1 MYEIDF
7 VIIIDRF
14 VVYKDDLGEMVIDLV
29 YQIDFIDMVLIQ
41 YVKLQEQFVK
51 GSLDFDVIMVDDFK
65 FVGII
70 DFYIILCIYFKY
82 DCICLKLFFN
92 YFFLLNN

>member
-1 MYEIDF
+1 MYVIDF

-29 YQIDFIDMVLIQ
+29 YQIDFIDMVFIQ

-70 DFYIILCIYFKY
+70 DFYIILCFY
-82 DCICLKLFFN
+82 LN
-92 YFFLLNN
+92 YFLIIFLLNNKFFQRD

>member
-1 MYEIDF
+1 MYVIDF

-29 YQIDFIDMVLIQ
+29 YQIDFIDMVFIQ

-70 DFYIILCIYFKY
+70 DFYMILCIYLKY

-92 YFFLLNN
+92 RFFY

>member
-1 MYEIDF
+1 MYVYVIDF

-29 YQIDFIDMVLIQ
+29 YQIDFIDMVFIQ

-70 DFYIILCIYFKY
+70 GFYIILCIYLKY

-92 YFFLLNN
+92 YFFIK

>member
-1 MYEIDF
+1 MYVIDF

-29 YQIDFIDMVLIQ
+29 YQIDFIDMVFIQ

-70 DFYIILCIYFKY
+70 DFYIKLRIYLKY
-82 DCICLKLFFN
+82 DCICLKLF
-92 YFFLLNN
+92 